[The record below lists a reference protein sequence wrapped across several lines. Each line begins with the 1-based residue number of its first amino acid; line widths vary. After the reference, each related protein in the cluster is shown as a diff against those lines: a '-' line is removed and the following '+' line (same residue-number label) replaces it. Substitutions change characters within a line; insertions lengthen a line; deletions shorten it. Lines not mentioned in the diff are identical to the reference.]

1 MFSSMN
7 PLSRETALL
16 EILIMLVG
24 AFLFGY
30 YVRKFCSCCSDCC
43 CDCAE
48 QKLVAKTAPAAVVP
62 KPQVAPV
69 AAPVAPAPKPVA
81 APVAPTTKDDL
92 KKIEGIGPAIE
103 KLLNAEGITTFAQI
117 ADAAPGRLKAI
128 LDKAGSQFAMHDC
141 ETWPQQAALARDG
154 KWTEF
159 EALLVKLVNGKHV

>member
-30 YVRKFCSCCSDCC
+30 FVRKYCSSCSDCC
-43 CDCAE
+43 CECDCTKE
-48 QKLVAKTAPAAVVP
+48 QATP
-62 KPQVAPV
+62 KPVTTKPQPAVAPT
-69 AAPVAPAPKPVA
+69 AAAIPAAPKPVV
-81 APVAPTTKDDL
+81 APVTPTIKDDL

-103 KLLNAEGITTFAQI
+103 KLLNAEGITSFAQV
-117 ADAAPGRLKAI
+117 AAAQPATLKSI
-128 LDKAGSQFAMHDC
+128 LEKAGSQFAMHDC
-141 ETWPQQAALARDG
+141 DTWPQQAALARDG

-159 EALLVKLVNGKHV
+159 EALLVKLVNGKHI

>member
-7 PLSRETALL
+7 PLSRDTALL

-30 YVRKFCSCCSDCC
+30 FVRAYCTECCSDCD
-43 CDCAE
+43 CDCEEKKPAT
-48 QKLVAKTAPAAVVP
+48 KAAVPAATP
-62 KPQVAPV
+62 KPVVAPVMPV
-69 AAPVAPAPKPVA
+69 AAPKPAPVVHTA
-81 APVAPTTKDDL
+81 KDDL

-103 KLLNAEGITTFAQI
+103 KLLNAEGITTFAQV
-117 ADAAPGRLKAI
+117 ASAQPAALKAI
-128 LDKAGSQFAMHDC
+128 LEKAGSQFALHDC

>member
-1 MFSSMN
+1 MN

-30 YVRKFCSCCSDCC
+30 FVRKYCSCCSDCC
-43 CDCAE
+43 CECAD
-48 QKLVAKTAPAAVVP
+48 K
-62 KPQVAPV
+62 KPQAKAAPQAVAAAKPHIAPTV
-69 AAPVAPAPKPVA
+69 AAPVALAPKPVA
-81 APVAPTTKDDL
+81 APVAASTKDDL

-103 KLLNAEGITTFAQI
+103 KLLNAEGITSFAQI
-117 ADAAPGRLKAI
+117 ADAQPGRLKAI
-128 LDKAGSQFAMHDC
+128 LDTAGSQFAMHDC